1 MAKTFAVGEGAV
13 KLVPNSAG
21 FHVKARRELAADRL
35 TAKVDLRADT
45 SRFANETKT
54 ALGGQDFRVKVAVT
68 PEVTEAA
75 WTKFEVDV
83 NRRLRRM
90 DLRVEV
96 SPSINESAYRA
107 TQARLRALAQNQTS
121 TITTRH
127 RSVGGDKDGG
137 LGGLAGSAG
146 KIGLATAA
154 VAGLGG
160 AIGVAGGALGGLA
173 VAGAGVGIAFAAMAG
188 TIALGMDGIK
198 EAAATA
204 QPALDSLKSAV
215 SSTFA
220 TEMQAGFASLSTLM
234 SGITPQVQGI
244 ASAVSGVFNGIASTL
259 AGQMPAIQTALGGVA
274 SMVATMGPGIQSMVG
289 SFAQFGA
296 HIAPVMGQVGTALG
310 SIASSVGAVF
320 ANLDPAFFSGL
331 VTMLQGLAPLIGGL
345 LSAFTTLATAV
356 MPALGPLFAQLGTSL
371 QAIAPALGVLGSS
384 LATAL
389 TPVLPVLAQLISAL
403 ATALAPLLPPLSAVL
418 QTVGTALTG
427 LVQGLAPAIGPLGEA
442 FASLIAAAAPLVPLV
457 GQVIGQLVG
466 AFAPVLQQ
474 IFAAL
479 APVISSLVG
488 ALQPVLA
495 QLIPI
500 IAQVGQTIGSYL
512 VQMLNMLA
520 PLLPQIVGAISQ
532 LLGALLPL
540 IPPLLQVAM
549 SLFPSLVQIIGALLP
564 VVVQVIGIL
573 TQLVGIIVPILIP
586 VIQLL
591 GEIIG
596 AVFAGIATAIKW
608 AVENVITPALKWLTD
623 RFEDVKNGVTTV
635 VKWIGDKWD
644 GFVDLMKAL
653 PGKVTSALSGLW
665 DGVKSGL
672 ATALNWAID
681 KLNSF
686 IGLLNKVPGVD
697 ISPVPHVS
705 FATGGYTGDGG
716 KYQVAG
722 VVHKGEYVVPQ
733 EGVTPE
739 SMPLLAALRAGWVPS
754 AEFLRGMF
762 GDMPGYADG
771 GAVGYGLPAGSSG
784 GFPDWI
790 KQLGAAHGVTP
801 STYSGHQESDRQE
814 AGFAPNPQHLNRGVD
829 WSGPADKLHAF
840 AQYMMG
846 VAAKDPA
853 VEQVIFQD
861 PSTGQRF
868 GWAGRSDVSNTGY
881 YESDYPGHQDHV
893 HTRFNAALGA
903 NAAAPTADPTAGAA
917 AAAAGAGSTFN
928 GKTSGKLTAEF
939 DKGVPSLADAMKDP
953 KLTKVFVI
961 NMPSG
966 FNFTADTS
974 GTSGGSSGSSSPSSS
989 PSTSTPRPA
998 PKASSVDTIA
1008 LKKNPDGTY
1017 AATDPEWNKLI
1028 QRESGGKADIVQQVQ
1043 DANSGGNE
1051 ASGLFQIA
1059 KGTWAANGG
1068 TKYAPTAGQA
1078 TAEQQAEIAAAIF
1091 NKSGGSPWG
1100 SGAGQNFGR
1109 EDEAKLRAGIQRKG
1123 APSAPVPVEVTNPAP
1138 AAPTTPVDTTP
1149 APSAPSTSS
1158 TTPTTP
1164 SAAPTTST
1172 TPQTETESMLSRWM
1186 KDQFAAVVGTPK
1198 TDGSGNAFQM
1208 DPNQTLALDTA
1219 KSFATHA
1226 PLGIGGP
1233 QLSTI
1238 GKKAPAVAEIG
1249 AGIAKAAPAYAALLA
1264 GNPAPLL
1271 AQSGEAL
1278 AQWGAKTATD
1288 FASYIPEA
1296 APGMLESLLSGVAG
1310 PLVGTINTGASTD
1323 QVMSTMQDLQNRQ
1336 ARRTKMGR
1344 GRG

>member
-1 MAKTFAVGEGAV
+1 MAGKTFQVGQGAV
-13 KLVPNSAG
+13 ALVPDARG
-21 FHVKARRELAADRL
+21 FHTKARNDLRRDPL
-35 TAKVDLRADT
+35 TADVDLRADVG
-45 SRFANETKT
+45 RFARDTKT
-54 ALGGQDFRVKVAVT
+54 ALGAQDFRVKVAIT
-68 PEVTEAA
+68 PEITEAA

-107 TQARLRALAQNQTS
+107 TQARLRDLAQNRTS

-137 LGGLAGSAG
+137 LGGIAGSAG

-234 SGITPQVQGI
+234 AGITPQVQGI

-345 LSAFTTLATAV
+345 LSAFTTLAQAV
-356 MPALGPLFAQLGTSL
+356 MPALGPLFAQLGSSL

-427 LVQGLAPAIGPLGEA
+427 LVQGLAPAIGPLGDA

-479 APVISSLVG
+479 APVVSSLVG

-512 VQMLNMLA
+512 VQMLTMLA

-564 VVVQVIGIL
+564 VIVQVIGIL

-596 AVFAGIATAIKW
+596 AVFAGIATAISW
-608 AVENVITPALKWLTD
+608 AVENVITPALKWLID

-635 VKWIGDKWD
+635 VEWIGDKWD
-644 GFVDLMKAL
+644 GFVDAMKAL

-771 GAVGYGLPAGSSG
+771 GAVGYGLPAGSTG

-814 AGFAPNPQHLNRGVD
+814 AGYAPNPQHLNRGVD
-829 WSGPADKLHAF
+829 WSGPADKMHAF

-881 YESDYPGHQDHV
+881 YAADYPGHQDHV

-903 NAAAPTADPTAGAA
+903 DAAASPDPAAGAA
-917 AAAAGAGSTFN
+917 AAAAGSAFN
-928 GKTSGKLTAEF
+928 GKTSGKLTAEY

-953 KLTKVFVI
+953 KLTKVYVV
-961 NMPSG
+961 NMPAG
-966 FNFTADTS
+966 FSFTADTT
-974 GTSGGSSGSSSPSSS
+974 GTSGGSSGSSGASTT
-989 PSTSTPRPA
+989 STSTPSTTA
-998 PKASSVDTIA
+998 PKPSTVDTIA

-1028 QRESGGKADIVQQVQ
+1028 QRESGGRADIVQQVT

-1068 TKYAPTAGQA
+1068 TKYAPTAGEA

-1091 NKSGGSPWG
+1091 NKEGGSPWG
-1100 SGAGQNFGR
+1100 SGKGQNFGR
-1109 EDEAKLRAGIQRKG
+1109 ENEDALRAGIQRKG
-1123 APSAPVPVEVTNPAP
+1123 APSAPVEVTNAP
-1138 AAPTTPVDTTP
+1138 AAPAPTTPVDTTP
-1149 APSAPSTSS
+1149 APTAPS
-1158 TTPTTP
+1158 TTP
-1164 SAAPTTST
+1164 SAAPTTSA
-1172 TPQTETESMLSRWM
+1172 TPQQQTQSESMLSRWM
-1186 KDQFAAVVGTPK
+1186 REQFEAVVGKPMPSGT
-1198 TDGSGNAFQM
+1198 GNATQLTA
-1208 DPNQTLALDTA
+1208 DQTLALDTA

-1233 QLSTI
+1233 QVS
-1238 GKKAPAVAEIG
+1238 KVAEKAPAIAELAG
-1249 AGIAKAAPAYAALLA
+1249 GIAKAAPAWGAALA
-1264 GNPAPLL
+1264 GNPAAAI

-1278 AQWGAKTATD
+1278 AQWGAKTAQD
-1288 FASYIPEA
+1288 FAAYLPEA

-1323 QVMSTMQDLQNRQ
+1323 QVMSTMQDVQNRQ

>member
-1 MAKTFAVGEGAV
+1 MAGKTFQVGQGAV
-13 KLVPNSAG
+13 ALVPDARG
-21 FHVKARRELAADRL
+21 FHTKARNDLRREKL
-35 TAKVDLRADT
+35 TADVDLRADVG
-45 SRFANETKT
+45 RFARDTKT
-54 ALGGQDFRVKVAVT
+54 ALGAQDFRVKVAIT

-96 SPSINESAYRA
+96 SPSINEAAYRA
-107 TQARLRALAQNQTS
+107 TQARLRDLAQNRTS

-127 RSVGGDKDGG
+127 RNVGG
-137 LGGLAGSAG
+137 S
-146 KIGLATAA
+146 
-154 VAGLGG
+154 G
-160 AIGVAGGALGGLA
+160 AENFGRAFAGVAGATNTIAGLTGALGA
-173 VAGAGVGIAFAAMAG
+173 
-188 TIALGMDGIK
+188 
-198 EAAATA
+198 
-204 QPALDSLKSAV
+204 
-215 SSTFA
+215 
-220 TEMQAGFASLSTLM
+220 ASL
-234 SGITPQVQGI
+234 
-244 ASAVSGVFNGIASTL
+244 A
-259 AGQMPAIQTALGGVA
+259 AG
-274 SMVATMGPGIQSMVG
+274 S
-289 SFAQFGA
+289 
-296 HIAPVMGQVGTALG
+296 
-310 SIASSVGAVF
+310 
-320 ANLDPAFFSGL
+320 
-331 VTMLQGLAPLIGGL
+331 
-345 LSAFTTLATAV
+345 
-356 MPALGPLFAQLGTSL
+356 
-371 QAIAPALGVLGSS
+371 
-384 LATAL
+384 
-389 TPVLPVLAQLISAL
+389 
-403 ATALAPLLPPLSAVL
+403 
-418 QTVGTALTG
+418 
-427 LVQGLAPAIGPLGEA
+427 
-442 FASLIAAAAPLVPLV
+442 LVPLV
-457 GQVIGQLVG
+457 G
-466 AFAPVLQQ
+466 
-474 IFAAL
+474 AL
-479 APVISSLVG
+479 AVGIGAVGVAAGGAGAAGMG
-488 ALQPVLA
+488 ALAIGIGTVKTATAGVGDALKSAFDPAEFDKFAEAMAKLSPQAQTAVLAIKDLGAQYKTIVQQPVQDSFFAGLA
-495 QLIPI
+495 PQIQQLTQYLAPLRDAMLTVADGFNEGMVSALGFVNSAQGV
-500 IAQVGQTIGSYL
+500 AQVGTLLTNSANMTANFGSALGNL
-512 VQMLNMLA
+512 VPGLA
-520 PLLPQIVGAISQ
+520 AVGAGASQ
-532 LLGALLPL
+532 VFGPMTDGIAGAARELSNFLIEAQQSGQMQAFLTDAVSIAKQLGSVLGQVGGIVAGIFSAAGSAGTNPLAGILNTLTQIHTWVDSMAGQDALGSFFTSAQAAMAAIVPV
-540 IPPLLQVAM
+540 LLQVAQVIGTEVAPVVSQM
-549 SLFPSLVQIIGALLP
+549 IQQLAPVLLPAIQAVGEGIAQAAPQFVGLAQVLGGLVVTLTPLIPSLVQLAPAILAITGGIKAWSIAQGLLNIVMSANPIGLIVIAIAAL
-564 VVVQVIGIL
+564 V
-573 TQLVGIIVPILIP
+573 
-586 VIQLL
+586 
-591 GEIIG
+591 
-596 AVFAGIATAIKW
+596 AGIVWVATQTTIFQDTW
-608 AVENVITPALKWLTD
+608 NTVWNAVKAAWDWVWGGLKAGFEAFVGFFTD
-623 RFEDVKNGVTTV
+623 TIPNAVGTGVQWVK
-635 VKWIGDKWD
+635 DKWND
-644 GFVDLMKAL
+644 AVGFFKAL
-653 PGKVTSALSGLW
+653 PGKVSQALSGLW

-705 FATGGYTGDGG
+705 FATGGYTGAGG

-733 EGVTPE
+733 EGVTPA

-814 AGFAPNPQHLNRGVD
+814 AGYAPNPQHLNRGVD
-829 WSGPADKLHAF
+829 WSGPADKMHAF

-881 YESDYPGHQDHV
+881 YDSDYPGHQDHV

-928 GKTSGKLTAEF
+928 GKTSGKLTPEF
-939 DKGVPSLADAMKDP
+939 EKGTPSLDEAMKDP
-953 KLTKVFVI
+953 KLTKVFVV
-961 NMPSG
+961 NMPSAW
-966 FNFTADTS
+966 NFTADTS
-974 GTSGGSSGSSSPSSS
+974 GTSGGSSGSPSVSSS
-989 PSTSTPRPA
+989 PSMSAPSSA

-1017 AATDPEWNKLI
+1017 SATDPEWNKLI
-1028 QRESGGKADIVQQVQ
+1028 QRESGGRADVVQGIS

-1059 KGTWAANGG
+1059 KGTWAGYGG

-1149 APSAPSTSS
+1149 APTAPSTTPSTPSS
-1158 TTPTTP
+1158 TP

-1172 TPQTETESMLSRWM
+1172 PQQQTQQESMLSRWM

-1198 TDGSGNAFQM
+1198 TDGSGNAAQLTP
-1208 DPNQTLALDTA
+1208 DQQLALDTA
-1219 KSFATHA
+1219 KSFATHT

-1288 FASYIPEA
+1288 FASYLPEA

-1336 ARRTKMGR
+1336 ARRTKLGR
-1344 GRG
+1344 RG